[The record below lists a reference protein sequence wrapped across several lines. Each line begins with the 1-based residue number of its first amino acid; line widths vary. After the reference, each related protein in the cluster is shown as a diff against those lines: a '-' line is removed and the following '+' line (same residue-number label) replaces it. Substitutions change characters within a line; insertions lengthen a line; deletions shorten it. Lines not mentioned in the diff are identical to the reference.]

1 MAAVVAIVVVA
12 VIVVAVVSVITVVVV
27 AIVVAVA
34 VSSCGETKI
43 CLRLLS
49 CHNFNCWQINTLKK
63 FLREK
68 RLSEEKDLRIIMKVT
83 IVSFSELF
91 VEFCRI
97 FWLILMAAQLRD

>member
-1 MAAVVAIVVVA
+1 MATVVAIVVVA
-12 VIVVAVVSVITVVVV
+12 VIVVAVVSVITVAAVV
-27 AIVVAVA
+27 AIVVAVV

-63 FLREK
+63 FLRAK
-68 RLSEEKDLRIIMKVT
+68 RLSEQKDLRIIMKVT

-97 FWLILMAAQLRD
+97 M